1 MKNVYDGVV
10 VLDAKGEAVVVLAA
24 WFGPGTVNIFRNML
38 GLSEAKYE
46 ERRRQDGDEQQKHLE
61 QYPASDPKQRTLSDF
76 IN

>member
-46 ERRRQDGDEQQKHLE
+46 ERRRQ
-61 QYPASDPKQRTLSDF
+61 
-76 IN
+76 